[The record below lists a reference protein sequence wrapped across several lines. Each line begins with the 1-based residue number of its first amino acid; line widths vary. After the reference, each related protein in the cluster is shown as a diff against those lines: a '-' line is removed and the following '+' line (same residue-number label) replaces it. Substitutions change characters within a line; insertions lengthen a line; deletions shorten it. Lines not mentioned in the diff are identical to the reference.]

1 MTAIKSR
8 RAKGEQTRR
17 LILEAALRLIVEHGH
32 KAVTHR
38 AVAAEA
44 DVNLSLTTYYFKDL
58 KSLICE
64 AFDLYRERIERE
76 TQETWSEVF
85 DYIAQH
91 PGDTPEAIQALRER
105 LANWAAD
112 YIMEQVTQRPSGLVL
127 EMTLFYDMHLEP
139 SLRMAAGAL
148 RARFKTDFIS
158 LCERL
163 GSDSP
168 EVDAELL
175 LGTVQRL
182 EYEGLAA
189 GAQPSRE
196 SMYGQLSRLL
206 QWIMRPAGNE

>member
-1 MTAIKSR
+1 MTETKSR

-44 DVNLSLTTYYFKDL
+44 EVNLSLTTYYFKDL
-58 KSLICE
+58 KTLIAE
-64 AFDLYRERIERE
+64 AFELYRERIERE

-85 DYIAQH
+85 AYIADH
-91 PGDTPEAIQALRER
+91 PADTAETAMALRSR
-105 LANWAAD
+105 LADWATD
-112 YIMEQVTQRPSGLVL
+112 YIMEQVTERPSGLVL
-127 EMTLFYDMHLEP
+127 EMTLFYDMHLDA

-148 RARFKTDFIS
+148 RSRFRTDFIS

-168 EVDAELL
+168 VVDAELF
-175 LGTVQRL
+175 LGTLQRL

-189 GAQPSRE
+189 GAQPSRPNIHAQI
-196 SMYGQLSRLL
+196 YRLL
-206 QWIMRPAGNE
+206 EWIMRPAK

>member
-1 MTAIKSR
+1 MTEAKSR

-58 KSLICE
+58 KSLISE

-85 DYIAQH
+85 TYIAEH
-91 PGDTPEAIQALRER
+91 PAESGPSAAALRER

-127 EMTLFYDMHLEP
+127 EMTLFYDMHLDP
-139 SLRMAAGAL
+139 SLRLAAGAL
-148 RARFKTDFIS
+148 RSRFKTDFIS
-158 LCERL
+158 LCQRL

-168 EVDAELL
+168 EVDAELF
-175 LGTVQRL
+175 LGTLQRL

-189 GAQPSRE
+189 GAKPERASIYAQ
-196 SMYGQLSRLL
+196 MHRLL
-206 QWIMRPAGNE
+206 QWIMGSSPA